1 VGEVSI
7 ESERLAY
14 VQKLDE
20 APRRIVEL
28 LSRIDGIQRVSL
40 FGSYA
45 RGRRDLFTDLDVLV
59 VWETNKPLLERAG
72 FLHSLL
78 DIAVDVD
85 VICYTPA
92 EFERIKDRLFLRRA
106 LSEEVVLLEKRPA

>member
-59 VWETNKPLLERAG
+59 VWETTSRCSSERG
-72 FLHSLL
+72 FF
-78 DIAVDVD
+78 
-85 VICYTPA
+85 TP
-92 EFERIKDRLFLRRA
+92 
-106 LSEEVVLLEKRPA
+106 SWTSPSMSS